1 MDKFLEVAWKQD
13 EIHGEADFDID
24 RENMVPS
31 SPMLPFPELKPKK
44 RENFE
49 RDLEARLLA
58 GQLRHEIDVMKVCF
72 EHGVLRRHASPVLA
86 KLKQERVIEIDFLVP
101 DVDRLREPR
110 PIRIVR

>member
-44 RENFE
+44 ERTLNAIWRRAFSRDNFVT
-49 RDLEARLLA
+49 R
-58 GQLRHEIDVMKVCF
+58 
-72 EHGVLRRHASPVLA
+72 STS
-86 KLKQERVIEIDFLVP
+86 
-101 DVDRLREPR
+101 
-110 PIRIVR
+110 